1 MTSLRLTFRD
11 KHYTLRYILN
21 YLRHGELL
29 CPDDKTLRNQLLNEA
44 SFYQVQGI
52 ISQLQDPFTKLS
64 RIIKN
69 EDHGSTV
76 KSWLP
81 SAASFSLIFQAS
93 SDGKSAADFHR
104 CCDNKGPTLVVIQ
117 SGEYIFGGYTSKS
130 WTSRKC
136 LIKYIFKMN
145 CILSSELNFIM
156 ACILV
161 VFSSSSLSP
170 SMFHKPAKGRRF
182 SSLIVAERRF
192 ARRNVCD
199 LATEIPY

>member
-1 MTSLRLTFRD
+1 MTSLTFRD

-29 CPDDKTLRNQLLNEA
+29 CPDDKILRNELLNEA

-52 ISQLQDPFTKLS
+52 ISQLKEPFTKLS

-69 EDHGSTV
+69 EDHVFTI

-81 SAASFSLIFQAS
+81 SGASFTLIFQAS
-93 SDGKSAADFHR
+93 SDGKSAEDFHR

-117 SGEYIFGGYTSKS
+117 SGQYIFGGYTSKS

-136 LIKYIFKMN
+136 LIKYIFKMK
-145 CILSSELNFIM
+145 CI
-156 ACILV
+156 
-161 VFSSSSLSP
+161 FS
-170 SMFHKPAKGRRF
+170 
-182 SSLIVAERRF
+182 
-192 ARRNVCD
+192 
-199 LATEIPY
+199 

>member
-1 MTSLRLTFRD
+1 MSWRLSFLD

-29 CPDDKTLRNQLLNEA
+29 CPDDKILRNQLLNEA

-52 ISQLQDPFTKLS
+52 ISQLKGPLTKLS
-64 RIIKN
+64 KILKN

-81 SAASFSLIFQAS
+81 SAASFTLIFQAS

-104 CCDNKGPTLVVIQ
+104 CCDNKGPNIVVIQ

-145 CILSSELNFIM
+145 CILSSELNFLWR
-156 ACILV
+156 A
-161 VFSSSSLSP
+161 FSSSFRLHRYHRQCSTSLRKAEVSP
-170 SMFHKPAKGRRF
+170 RS
-182 SSLIVAERRF
+182 SSLRDVSRGGTS
-192 ARRNVCD
+192 
-199 LATEIPY
+199 AT

>member
-1 MTSLRLTFRD
+1 MMSSRLSFLD

-29 CPDDKTLRNQLLNEA
+29 CPDDKILRNQLLNEA

-52 ISQLQDPFTKLS
+52 ISQLKGPLTKLS
-64 RIIKN
+64 KILKN

-81 SAASFSLIFQAS
+81 SAASFTLIFQAS

-136 LIKYIFKMN
+136 LIKYIFKMS
-145 CILSSELNFIM
+145 CILSSELNFLWR
-156 ACILV
+156 A
-161 VFSSSSLSP
+161 FSSSFHLHRYHRQCSTSLRKADVSP
-170 SMFHKPAKGRRF
+170 RS
-182 SSLIVAERRF
+182 SSLRDVSRGGTS
-192 ARRNVCD
+192 
-199 LATEIPY
+199 AT

>member
-1 MTSLRLTFRD
+1 MMSSRLTFLD
-11 KHYTLRYILN
+11 KHYTLKYILN

-29 CPDDKTLRNQLLNEA
+29 CPDDKILRNQLLNEA

-52 ISQLQDPFTKLS
+52 ISQLKETFTKLS
-64 RIIKN
+64 KIIKN
-69 EDHGSTV
+69 EDHGSTF

-81 SAASFSLIFQAS
+81 SGASFTLIFRAS

-145 CILSSELNFIM
+145 CILSSELNLLWR
-156 ACILV
+156 A
-161 VFSSSSLSP
+161 FSSFFHLHRYHRHCSTSLRKADVSSRSSSLRDVSRGGT
-170 SMFHKPAKGRRF
+170 S
-182 SSLIVAERRF
+182 
-192 ARRNVCD
+192 
-199 LATEIPY
+199 AT